1 MNEYTVHKINPDI
14 HFICALNVIAKLY
27 RETCGLCEGAS
38 RFFPSSSSCSLL
50 NIWTNDREQ
59 IERNVLI
66 ANKKMQ
72 KIKA

>member
-1 MNEYTVHKINPDI
+1 MKEYTVRKINPDI
-14 HFICALNVIAKLY
+14 HFICALHVTEKLY
-27 RETCGLCEGAS
+27 IETRSLCEGAS